1 MAAPK
6 GNKNAIGNNGGRP
19 RIEISSLWDNW
30 VNDIIDLYKE
40 GGSDVEVRCMIL
52 DRCGFGSYT
61 LWDRWIS
68 ESDEFGEV
76 IKMGRM
82 LSEAWW
88 NKNGRINLQNKDF
101 NYTGWYMQ
109 MKNRFGWKDKQE
121 VDNKSSD
128 GSMTPKSTTIVFTKR
143 DE

>member
-1 MAAPK
+1 MA
-6 GNKNAIGNNGGRP
+6 NLGGRP
-19 RIEISSLWDNW
+19 LSSLDSLPDNW
-30 VNDIIDLYKE
+30 YDDILELYRE
-40 GGSDVEVRCMIL
+40 GGSDVEAKAMIYEW
-52 DRCGFGSYT
+52 RGSFSND
-61 LWDRWIS
+61 LFDRWMIDEPQFS
-68 ESDEFGEV
+68 ET

-121 VDNKSSD
+121 VDHTTKGESINVISL
-128 GSMTPKSTTIVFTKR
+128 GSGIKP
-143 DE
+143 E